1 MNPVTVPW
9 LDEGEQRAWRAWT
22 ESIRLLLGAL
32 DRQLVDDAGLS
43 LTDYELLVRLSEAPG
58 RRLRMSA
65 LADATLGTRSGC
77 TRAVTRLAGL
87 GWVRRVSDADDGRG
101 TVAELTDRGLTKL
114 EAAAPGHVRAVRE
127 NLLDVL
133 TGAQVHELA
142 AIGER
147 VRDGLDRRPR

>member
-1 MNPVTVPW
+1 VTVPW

-22 ESIRLLLGAL
+22 ESTRLLLGAL
-32 DRQLVDDAGLS
+32 DRQLVEDAGLS

-65 LADATLGTRSGC
+65 LADATLATRSGC

-87 GWVRRVSDADDGRG
+87 GWVRRASDADDGRG

-127 NLLDVL
+127 HLLDVL
-133 TGAQVHELA
+133 TGAQVRELA

-147 VRDGLDRRPR
+147 VRDGLDQRPR